1 VAEVAL
7 FHHAQGQTEGF
18 LEFCQALR
26 GAGHEVQAPDLLDG
40 RVFTDLDEAVVFA
53 ESLGMDEIFRRA
65 EAAVDGRDVVFA
77 GFSLGAMA
85 AQSLVQGRG
94 ARGALL
100 FHGGADPKW
109 FPQPWPEGVPLQV
122 HTSEQDPWVELDE
135 VRALAAVADGEVFL
149 YPGSAHL
156 FADPSSPEY
165 DAAAADLLLQ
175 RSLAFLAG
183 L

>member
-1 VAEVAL
+1 VAEVVL
-7 FHHAQGQTEGF
+7 FHHARGQTEGF
-18 LEFCQALR
+18 LEFGQALR
-26 GAGHEVQAPDLLDG
+26 RAGHQVQAPDLFDG
-40 RVFTDLDEAVVFA
+40 RVFTNLDEGVVFA

-65 EAAVDGRDVVFA
+65 DVAVDGRDVVFA

-85 AQSLVQGRG
+85 AQSLVQRRG

-100 FHGGADPKW
+100 FHGGADPKR
-109 FPQPWPEGVPLQV
+109 FPQPWPDGVPLQV
-122 HTSEQDPWVELDE
+122 HTSDGDPWVELDE
-135 VRALAAVADGEVFL
+135 VRALAAVADGELFL

-156 FADPSSPEY
+156 FEDPTAPEY
-165 DAAAADLLLQ
+165 DAANADLLLQ